1 MRQSVIDY
9 LQGLNLGSFTIANE
23 VPWTETGIE
32 LYLKNLKKIYVDV
45 DAFTTEPVI
54 TTFTG
59 LNLNNE
65 STVVRV
71 YFANDAKQLPS
82 NYDDVVASIRAA
94 KDISSEVGYNR
105 READVSTS
113 YESDRLVTEIELRY
127 IKLT

>member
-9 LQGLNLGSFTIANE
+9 LQGLNLGSFTIASE
-23 VPWTETGIE
+23 VPWTETGTE

-65 STVVRV
+65 TTVVRV

-82 NYDDVVASIRAA
+82 NYDDVVASIKAA
-94 KDISSEVGYNR
+94 KDVEATAGYSR
-105 READVSTS
+105 REVDVSTT

>member
-9 LQGLNLGSFTIANE
+9 LQGLNLGSFTIATE
-23 VPWTETGIE
+23 VPWTETGTE

-65 STVVRV
+65 TTVVRV

-82 NYDDVVASIRAA
+82 NYDDVVAQVKAA
-94 KDISSEVGYNR
+94 KDVESTAGYTR

-113 YESDRLVTEIELRY
+113 YNSDRLVTEIELRY

>member
-9 LQGLNLGSFTIANE
+9 LQGLNLGSFTIASE
-23 VPWTETGIE
+23 VPWTETGTE

-65 STVVRV
+65 TTVVRV

-82 NYDDVVASIRAA
+82 NYDDVVASIKAA
-94 KDISSEVGYNR
+94 KDVESTAGYTR

-113 YESDRLVTEIELRY
+113 YNSDRLVTEIELRY

>member
-9 LQGLNLGSFTIANE
+9 LQGLNLGSFTIASE
-23 VPWTETGIE
+23 VPWTETGTE
-32 LYLKNLKKIYVDV
+32 LYLKNLRKIYVDV

-65 STVVRV
+65 TTVVRV

-82 NYDDVVASIRAA
+82 NYDDVVASIKAA
-94 KDISSEVGYNR
+94 KDVESTAGYTR
-105 READVSTS
+105 READVATS

>member
-23 VPWTETGIE
+23 VPWTETGTE
-32 LYLKNLKKIYVDV
+32 LYLKNLRKIYVDV

-65 STVVRV
+65 TTVVRV

-82 NYDDVVASIRAA
+82 NYDDVVAQVKAA
-94 KDISSEVGYNR
+94 KDVESTAGYTR

-113 YESDRLVTEIELRY
+113 YNSDRLVTEIELRY

>member
-23 VPWTETGIE
+23 VPWTETGTQ

-45 DAFTTEPVI
+45 DAFTAEPVI

-65 STVVRV
+65 TTLVRV

-105 READVSTS
+105 READVLTS

>member
-9 LQGLNLGSFTIANE
+9 LQGLNLGSFTIATE
-23 VPWTETGIE
+23 VPWTETGTE

-65 STVVRV
+65 TTVVRV

-82 NYDDVVASIRAA
+82 NYDDVVAQIKAA
-94 KDISSEVGYNR
+94 KDIESTAGYTR
-105 READVSTS
+105 RETDVSTS
-113 YESDRLVTEIELRY
+113 YNSDRLVTEIELRY

>member
-23 VPWTETGIE
+23 VPWTETGTQ

-45 DAFTTEPVI
+45 DAFTAEPVI

-65 STVVRV
+65 TTLVRV

-94 KDISSEVGYNR
+94 KDISSEAGYNR
-105 READVSTS
+105 READVTTS

>member
-23 VPWTETGIE
+23 VPWTETGTE
-32 LYLKNLKKIYVDV
+32 LYLKNLRKIYVDV

-65 STVVRV
+65 TTVVRV

-82 NYDDVVASIRAA
+82 NYDDVVAQVKAA
-94 KDISSEVGYNR
+94 KDVEPTAGYTR
-105 READVSTS
+105 READVSTT
-113 YESDRLVTEIELRY
+113 YNSDRLVTEIELRY

>member
-9 LQGLNLGSFTIANE
+9 LQGLNLGSFTIASE
-23 VPWTETGIE
+23 VPWTETGTE
-32 LYLKNLKKIYVDV
+32 LYLKNLRKIYVDV

-65 STVVRV
+65 TTVVRV

-82 NYDDVVASIRAA
+82 NYDDVVASIKAA
-94 KDISSEVGYNR
+94 KDVESTAGYTR